1 MRIKKKIFAM
11 LMMLCMVLQM
21 LPNTVLAETISGE
34 GNTYIGP
41 TRICPNSDLEF
52 YFTTDNVGQD
62 GRDAWI
68 GGIDKIDETY
78 LSVYSKGDTWSAVIS
93 KNGIQKAYSQSSSFS
108 ICIFSNMASTLREL
122 NITIN
127 INHIDDNFDHKCD
140 ECGEKISDHIDNNRD
155 HYCDTCK
162 VRVSCSGGVA
172 TCTDKAICATCGQSY
187 GEVDPT
193 NHVGGIESHN
203 AKAAT
208 CTEDGYETYWE
219 CKNCGYLFSD
229 EAGTVQITEPVKI
242 AASGHKDDN
251 RDHSC
256 DVCEAE
262 VGEHIDVDHDHKC
275 DYGCAVAIG
284 DHKAGEGKHTCDYCG
299 AVMSKCSG
307 GTATCKDK
315 AICEICGKPY
325 GEKDPTNHVGGTEI
339 RDSKAATC
347 TEDGYEGDTYCTSC
361 DTKLLSGEPIAA
373 SGHKDDNKDHSCD
386 VCEAEVG
393 EHIDVDHDHKCDYGC
408 AVAIGDH
415 KAGEGKHTCDYCGA
429 VMSKCS
435 GGTATCNAQAICEI
449 CGNPYGEKDP
459 TNHVG
464 DTEIRDHKDATC
476 IEDGYEG
483 DTYCKSCNTKLSSGE
498 PIAASG
504 HKDDNRDHSCDVCGV
519 EVGEHNDTDHDHKC
533 DYGCAVAIGDHK
545 AGEGKHTCDYCG
557 AVMSKCSGGTA
568 TCKDKAICEI
578 CGKPYGEKD
587 PTNHV
592 GGTEIRDSKAATCTE
607 NGYEGDSYCKDC
619 GVKLSSGEPI
629 VAFGHTYKDE
639 VTKEATTESA
649 GIRTYTCE
657 KCGDSYTEEI
667 AKLPAKPEPTKPSKP
682 ENRVEPTKPSKPE
695 NRVEQSKTTE
705 PQKQIEPPKTVNQ
718 ISLIEILIAM
728 FVNGIAVP
736 SMQLITS
743 IWQLILQFIKMLLT
757 AAF

>member
-21 LPNTVLAETISGE
+21 LPNTVLAETVETISGE

-41 TRICPNSDLEF
+41 TRICPNRELKFSF
-52 YFTTDNVGQD
+52 KTDNVGSD

-78 LSVYSKGDTWSAVIS
+78 LSVYSKGDTWFAAIS

-108 ICIFSNMASTLREL
+108 ICIFSNMMSTLREL

-140 ECGEKISDHIDNNRD
+140 DCGEKISDHIDNNGD

-162 VRVSCSGGVA
+162 VRVSCSGGTA
-172 TCTDKAICATCGQSY
+172 TCKDKAICEICEKPY

-193 NHVGGIESHN
+193 NHVGDTEVRDAKAATCTENGYEGDIYCKDCGVKLSSGEPIAASGHKDDNKDHSCDVCGVEVGEHN
-203 AKAAT
+203 DTDHDHKCDYGCSVAIGDHKAGEGKHTCDYCGAVMSKCSGGTATCKDKAICEICGKPYGEVDPTNHVGDTEIRDSKAAT
-208 CTEDGYETYWE
+208 CTEDGYTGDTY
-219 CKNCGYLFSD
+219 CKGCNTKLSSG
-229 EAGTVQITEPVKI
+229 EPI

-251 RDHSC
+251 KDHSC

-347 TEDGYEGDTYCTSC
+347 TD
-361 DTKLLSGEPIAA
+361 
-373 SGHKDDNKDHSCD
+373 
-386 VCEAEVG
+386 
-393 EHIDVDHDHKCDYGC
+393 
-408 AVAIGDH
+408 
-415 KAGEGKHTCDYCGA
+415 
-429 VMSKCS
+429 
-435 GGTATCNAQAICEI
+435 
-449 CGNPYGEKDP
+449 
-459 TNHVG
+459 
-464 DTEIRDHKDATC
+464 
-476 IEDGYEG
+476 
-483 DTYCKSCNTKLSSGE
+483 
-498 PIAASG
+498 
-504 HKDDNRDHSCDVCGV
+504 
-519 EVGEHNDTDHDHKC
+519 
-533 DYGCAVAIGDHK
+533 
-545 AGEGKHTCDYCG
+545 
-557 AVMSKCSGGTA
+557 
-568 TCKDKAICEI
+568 
-578 CGKPYGEKD
+578 
-587 PTNHV
+587 
-592 GGTEIRDSKAATCTE
+592 
-607 NGYEGDSYCKDC
+607 NGYEGDIYCKDC

-695 NRVEQSKTTE
+695 NRVEPSKPTE

>member
-21 LPNTVLAETISGE
+21 LPNTVLAETVETISGE

-41 TRICPNSDLEF
+41 TRICPNRDLKF
-52 YFTTDNVGQD
+52 SFKTDNVGPD

-78 LSVYSKGDTWSAVIS
+78 LSVYSEGDTWSAVIS
-93 KNGIQKAYSQSSSFS
+93 KNGIQKAYQKAYSQSSSFS
-108 ICIFSNMASTLREL
+108 IRIFGNTVSTLRQL

-127 INHIDDNFDHKCD
+127 ISHIDDNFDHKCD
-140 ECGEKISDHIDNNRD
+140 DCGEKISDHIDNDGD

-251 RDHSC
+251 KDHSC

-315 AICEICGKPY
+315 AICEICEKPY
-325 GEKDPTNHVGGTEI
+325 GEKDPTNHVGGKEI

-347 TEDGYEGDTYCTSC
+347 TEDGYTGDTYCKGC
-361 DTKLLSGEPIAA
+361 NTKLSSGEPIAA

-386 VCEAEVG
+386 VCGAEVG
-393 EHIDVDHDHKCDYGC
+393 EHIDV
-408 AVAIGDH
+408 
-415 KAGEGKHTCDYCGA
+415 
-429 VMSKCS
+429 
-435 GGTATCNAQAICEI
+435 
-449 CGNPYGEKDP
+449 
-459 TNHVG
+459 
-464 DTEIRDHKDATC
+464 
-476 IEDGYEG
+476 
-483 DTYCKSCNTKLSSGE
+483 
-498 PIAASG
+498 
-504 HKDDNRDHSCDVCGV
+504 
-519 EVGEHNDTDHDHKC
+519 DHDHKC

-587 PTNHV
+587 STNHV

-607 NGYEGDSYCKDC
+607 NGYEGDIYCKDC

-695 NRVEQSKTTE
+695 NRVEPSKPTE

-743 IWQLILQFIKMLLT
+743 I
-757 AAF
+757 

>member
-41 TRICPNSDLEF
+41 TRICPNRDLEF
-52 YFTTDNVGQD
+52 SFTTDNVGSD

-93 KNGIQKAYSQSSSFS
+93 KNGIQKAYSQSSYFL
-108 ICIFSNMASTLREL
+108 ICIFSNMMSTLREL
-122 NITIN
+122 DITIN
-127 INHIDDNFDHKCD
+127 ISHIDDNFDHKCD
-140 ECGEKISDHIDNNRD
+140 DCGEKISDHIDNNRD

-162 VRVSCSGGVA
+162 VRVSCSGGTA
-172 TCTDKAICATCGQSY
+172 TCKDKAICEICEKPY
-187 GEVDPT
+187 GEKDPT
-193 NHVGGIESHN
+193 NHVGGTEIRDS
-203 AKAAT
+203 KAAT
-208 CTEDGYETYWE
+208 CTEDGYTGDTY
-219 CKNCGYLFSD
+219 CKGCNTKLSSG
-229 EAGTVQITEPVKI
+229 EPI

-251 RDHSC
+251 KDHSC
-256 DVCEAE
+256 DVCGVE
-262 VGEHIDVDHDHKC
+262 VGEHNDTDHDHKC

-315 AICEICGKPY
+315 AICEICGKSY

-435 GGTATCNAQAICEI
+435 GGTATC
-449 CGNPYGEKDP
+449 
-459 TNHVG
+459 
-464 DTEIRDHKDATC
+464 
-476 IEDGYEG
+476 
-483 DTYCKSCNTKLSSGE
+483 
-498 PIAASG
+498 
-504 HKDDNRDHSCDVCGV
+504 
-519 EVGEHNDTDHDHKC
+519 
-533 DYGCAVAIGDHK
+533 
-545 AGEGKHTCDYCG
+545 
-557 AVMSKCSGGTA
+557 
-568 TCKDKAICEI
+568 KDKAICEI

-592 GGTEIRDSKAATCTE
+592 GGTEIRDSKAATCTD
-607 NGYEGDSYCKDC
+607 NGYEGDIYCKDC

-639 VTKEATTESA
+639 VTKEATIESA

-695 NRVEQSKTTE
+695 NRVEPSKPTE

>member
-108 ICIFSNMASTLREL
+108 ICISSNMVSTLREL
-122 NITIN
+122 DITIN
-127 INHIDDNFDHKCD
+127 ISHIDDNFDHKCD
-140 ECGEKISDHIDNNRD
+140 DCGEKISDHIDNDGD

-162 VRVSCSGGVA
+162 VRVSCSGGTA
-172 TCTDKAICATCGQSY
+172 TCKDKAICKICGQPY

-208 CTEDGYETYWE
+208 CTEYGYEAYWE
-219 CKNCGYLFSD
+219 CKNCGHFFSD

-242 AASGHKDDN
+242 TASGHKDDN
-251 RDHSC
+251 KDHSC

-275 DYGCAVAIG
+275 DYGCTVPIG

-386 VCEAEVG
+386 VCGAEVG
-393 EHIDVDHDHKCDYGC
+393 EHIDADHDHKCDYGC

-415 KAGEGKHTCDYCGA
+415 KAGEGKHTC
-429 VMSKCS
+429 
-435 GGTATCNAQAICEI
+435 N
-449 CGNPYGEKDP
+449 
-459 TNHVG
+459 
-464 DTEIRDHKDATC
+464 
-476 IEDGYEG
+476 
-483 DTYCKSCNTKLSSGE
+483 
-498 PIAASG
+498 
-504 HKDDNRDHSCDVCGV
+504 
-519 EVGEHNDTDHDHKC
+519 
-533 DYGCAVAIGDHK
+533 
-545 AGEGKHTCDYCG
+545 YCG

-578 CGKPYGEKD
+578 CGKPYGEVD

-592 GGTEIRDSKAATCTE
+592 GDTEVRDAKAATCTE
-607 NGYEGDSYCKDC
+607 NGYEGDIYCKDC

-695 NRVEQSKTTE
+695 NRVEPSKPTE

-743 IWQLILQFIKMLLT
+743 TWQLILQFIKMLLT

>member
-41 TRICPNSDLEF
+41 TRICPNRDLEF
-52 YFTTDNVGQD
+52 SFTTDNVGQD

-108 ICIFSNMASTLREL
+108 ICISSNAVSTLREL

-127 INHIDDNFDHKCD
+127 ISHIDDNFDHKCD
-140 ECGEKISDHIDNNRD
+140 DCGEKISDHIDNNRD

-162 VRVSCSGGVA
+162 VRVSCSGGTA
-172 TCTDKAICATCGQSY
+172 TCKDKAICKICGQPY

-208 CTEDGYETYWE
+208 CTEYGYEAYWE
-219 CKNCGYLFSD
+219 CKNCGHFFSD

-325 GEKDPTNHVGGTEI
+325 GEV
-339 RDSKAATC
+339 
-347 TEDGYEGDTYCTSC
+347 
-361 DTKLLSGEPIAA
+361 
-373 SGHKDDNKDHSCD
+373 
-386 VCEAEVG
+386 
-393 EHIDVDHDHKCDYGC
+393 
-408 AVAIGDH
+408 
-415 KAGEGKHTCDYCGA
+415 
-429 VMSKCS
+429 
-435 GGTATCNAQAICEI
+435 
-449 CGNPYGEKDP
+449 DP

-464 DTEIRDHKDATC
+464 DTEVRDA
-476 IEDGYEG
+476 
-483 DTYCKSCNTKLSSGE
+483 
-498 PIAASG
+498 
-504 HKDDNRDHSCDVCGV
+504 
-519 EVGEHNDTDHDHKC
+519 
-533 DYGCAVAIGDHK
+533 
-545 AGEGKHTCDYCG
+545 
-557 AVMSKCSGGTA
+557 
-568 TCKDKAICEI
+568 
-578 CGKPYGEKD
+578 
-587 PTNHV
+587 
-592 GGTEIRDSKAATCTE
+592 KAATCTE
-607 NGYEGDSYCKDC
+607 NGYEGDIYCKDC

-695 NRVEQSKTTE
+695 NRVEPSKPTE

>member
-41 TRICPNSDLEF
+41 TRICPNRDLEF
-52 YFTTDNVGQD
+52 SFTTDNVGAD

-68 GGIDKIDETY
+68 GGIDEIDETY

-93 KNGIQKAYSQSSSFS
+93 KNGIQKAYSQSSYFL
-108 ICIFSNMASTLREL
+108 ICIFSNMMSTLREL
-122 NITIN
+122 DITIN
-127 INHIDDNFDHKCD
+127 ISHIDDNFDHKCD
-140 ECGEKISDHIDNNRD
+140 DCGEKISDHIDNDGD

-162 VRVSCSGGVA
+162 VRVSCSGGTA
-172 TCTDKAICATCGQSY
+172 TCKDKAICKICGQPY

-208 CTEDGYETYWE
+208 CTEYGYEAYWE
-219 CKNCGYLFSD
+219 CKNCGHFFSD

-251 RDHSC
+251 KDHSC

-347 TEDGYEGDTYCTSC
+347 TEDGYT
-361 DTKLLSGEPIAA
+361 
-373 SGHKDDNKDHSCD
+373 
-386 VCEAEVG
+386 
-393 EHIDVDHDHKCDYGC
+393 
-408 AVAIGDH
+408 
-415 KAGEGKHTCDYCGA
+415 
-429 VMSKCS
+429 
-435 GGTATCNAQAICEI
+435 
-449 CGNPYGEKDP
+449 
-459 TNHVG
+459 
-464 DTEIRDHKDATC
+464 
-476 IEDGYEG
+476 G
-483 DTYCKSCNTKLSSGE
+483 DTYCKGCNTKLSSGE

-504 HKDDNRDHSCDVCGV
+504 HKDDNKDHSCDVCGV

-667 AKLPAKPEPTKPSKP
+667 AKLPAKPEPTKSSKP

-695 NRVEQSKTTE
+695 NRVETSKPTE

-718 ISLIEILIAM
+718 ISPIEILIAM

>member
-52 YFTTDNVGQD
+52 YFTTDNVGAD

-108 ICIFSNMASTLREL
+108 ICIYSNMMSTLREL
-122 NITIN
+122 DITIN
-127 INHIDDNFDHKCD
+127 ISHIDDNFDHKCD
-140 ECGEKISDHIDNNRD
+140 DCGEKISDHIDNNRD

-172 TCTDKAICATCGQSY
+172 TCTDKAICEICGNPY
-187 GEVDPT
+187 GEKDPT
-193 NHVGGIESHN
+193 NHVGDTEIRDH
-203 AKAAT
+203 KDAT
-208 CTEDGYETYWE
+208 CIEDGYEGDTY
-219 CKNCGYLFSD
+219 CKSCNTKLSSG
-229 EAGTVQITEPVKI
+229 EPI

-251 RDHSC
+251 KDHSC

-262 VGEHIDVDHDHKC
+262 VGKHIDVDHDHKC

-386 VCEAEVG
+386 VC
-393 EHIDVDHDHKCDYGC
+393 
-408 AVAIGDH
+408 
-415 KAGEGKHTCDYCGA
+415 GA
-429 VMSKCS
+429 
-435 GGTATCNAQAICEI
+435 
-449 CGNPYGEKDP
+449 
-459 TNHVG
+459 
-464 DTEIRDHKDATC
+464 
-476 IEDGYEG
+476 
-483 DTYCKSCNTKLSSGE
+483 
-498 PIAASG
+498 
-504 HKDDNRDHSCDVCGV
+504 

-695 NRVEQSKTTE
+695 NRVEPSKPTE

>member
-41 TRICPNSDLEF
+41 TRICPNRDLKF
-52 YFTTDNVGQD
+52 SFKTDNVGPD

-78 LSVYSKGDTWSAVIS
+78 LSVYSEGDTWSAVIS
-93 KNGIQKAYSQSSSFS
+93 KNGIQKAYQKAYSQSSSFS
-108 ICIFSNMASTLREL
+108 IRIFSNTVSTLRQL

-127 INHIDDNFDHKCD
+127 ISHIDDNFDHKCD
-140 ECGEKISDHIDNNRD
+140 DCGEKISDHIDNNGD

-172 TCTDKAICATCGQSY
+172 TCTDEAICATCGQSY

-251 RDHSC
+251 KDHSC

-347 TEDGYEGDTYCTSC
+347 
-361 DTKLLSGEPIAA
+361 
-373 SGHKDDNKDHSCD
+373 
-386 VCEAEVG
+386 
-393 EHIDVDHDHKCDYGC
+393 
-408 AVAIGDH
+408 
-415 KAGEGKHTCDYCGA
+415 
-429 VMSKCS
+429 
-435 GGTATCNAQAICEI
+435 
-449 CGNPYGEKDP
+449 
-459 TNHVG
+459 
-464 DTEIRDHKDATC
+464 
-476 IEDGYEG
+476 
-483 DTYCKSCNTKLSSGE
+483 
-498 PIAASG
+498 
-504 HKDDNRDHSCDVCGV
+504 
-519 EVGEHNDTDHDHKC
+519 
-533 DYGCAVAIGDHK
+533 
-545 AGEGKHTCDYCG
+545 
-557 AVMSKCSGGTA
+557 
-568 TCKDKAICEI
+568 KDKAICEI

-592 GGTEIRDSKAATCTE
+592 GDTEVRDAKAATCTE
-607 NGYEGDSYCKDC
+607 NGYEGDIYCKDC

-629 VAFGHTYKDE
+629 VAFGHAYKDE

-695 NRVEQSKTTE
+695 NRVEPSKPTE

>member
-41 TRICPNSDLEF
+41 TRICPNRELKFSF
-52 YFTTDNVGQD
+52 KTDNVGSD

-78 LSVYSKGDTWSAVIS
+78 LSVYSKGDTWFAAIS

-108 ICIFSNMASTLREL
+108 ICIFSNMMSTLREL

-140 ECGEKISDHIDNNRD
+140 DCGEKISDHIDNNGD

-162 VRVSCSGGVA
+162 VRVSCSGGTA
-172 TCTDKAICATCGQSY
+172 TCKDKAICEICEKPY

-193 NHVGGIESHN
+193 NHVGDTEVRDAKAATCTENGYEGDIYCKDCGVKLSSGEPIAASGHKDDNKDHSCDVCGVEVGEHNDTDHDHKCDYGCSVAIGDHKAGEGKHTCDYCGAVMSKCSGGIATCKDKAICEICGKPYGEVDPTNHVGDTEIRDS
-203 AKAAT
+203 KAAT
-208 CTEDGYETYWE
+208 CTEDGYTGDTY
-219 CKNCGYLFSD
+219 CKGCNTKLSSG
-229 EAGTVQITEPVKI
+229 EPI

-251 RDHSC
+251 KDHSC

-347 TEDGYEGDTYCTSC
+347 TD
-361 DTKLLSGEPIAA
+361 
-373 SGHKDDNKDHSCD
+373 
-386 VCEAEVG
+386 
-393 EHIDVDHDHKCDYGC
+393 
-408 AVAIGDH
+408 
-415 KAGEGKHTCDYCGA
+415 
-429 VMSKCS
+429 
-435 GGTATCNAQAICEI
+435 
-449 CGNPYGEKDP
+449 
-459 TNHVG
+459 
-464 DTEIRDHKDATC
+464 
-476 IEDGYEG
+476 
-483 DTYCKSCNTKLSSGE
+483 
-498 PIAASG
+498 
-504 HKDDNRDHSCDVCGV
+504 
-519 EVGEHNDTDHDHKC
+519 
-533 DYGCAVAIGDHK
+533 
-545 AGEGKHTCDYCG
+545 
-557 AVMSKCSGGTA
+557 
-568 TCKDKAICEI
+568 
-578 CGKPYGEKD
+578 
-587 PTNHV
+587 
-592 GGTEIRDSKAATCTE
+592 
-607 NGYEGDSYCKDC
+607 NGYEGDIYCKDC

-695 NRVEQSKTTE
+695 NRVEPSKPTE

>member
-21 LPNTVLAETISGE
+21 LPNTVLAETVETISGE
-34 GNTYIGP
+34 GNTYKGP

-52 YFTTDNVGQD
+52 YFTTDNVGPD

-68 GGIDKIDETY
+68 GGRDIDKIDETY

-108 ICIFSNMASTLREL
+108 ICIYSNTVSTLREL

-127 INHIDDNFDHKCD
+127 ISHIDDNFDHKCD
-140 ECGEKISDHIDNNRD
+140 DCGEKISDHIDNNRD

-172 TCTDKAICATCGQSY
+172 TCTDKAICEICEKPY
-187 GEVDPT
+187 GEKDPT
-193 NHVGGIESHN
+193 NHVGGTEIRDS
-203 AKAAT
+203 KAAT
-208 CTEDGYETYWE
+208 CTEDGYTGDTY
-219 CKNCGYLFSD
+219 CKGCNTKLSSG
-229 EAGTVQITEPVKI
+229 EPI

-251 RDHSC
+251 KDHSC
-256 DVCEAE
+256 DVCGVE
-262 VGEHIDVDHDHKC
+262 VGEHNDTDHDHKC
-275 DYGCAVAIG
+275 DYGCSVAIGDHKAGEGKHTCDYCGAVMSKCSGGTATCKDKAICEICEKPYGEKDPTNHVGGTEIRDSKAATCTEDGYTGDTYCKGCNTKLSSGEPIAASGHKDDNKDHSCDVCGVEVGEHNDTDHDHKCDYGCSVAIG

-325 GEKDPTNHVGGTEI
+325 GEV
-339 RDSKAATC
+339 
-347 TEDGYEGDTYCTSC
+347 
-361 DTKLLSGEPIAA
+361 
-373 SGHKDDNKDHSCD
+373 
-386 VCEAEVG
+386 
-393 EHIDVDHDHKCDYGC
+393 
-408 AVAIGDH
+408 
-415 KAGEGKHTCDYCGA
+415 
-429 VMSKCS
+429 
-435 GGTATCNAQAICEI
+435 
-449 CGNPYGEKDP
+449 DP

-464 DTEIRDHKDATC
+464 DTEVRDA
-476 IEDGYEG
+476 
-483 DTYCKSCNTKLSSGE
+483 
-498 PIAASG
+498 
-504 HKDDNRDHSCDVCGV
+504 
-519 EVGEHNDTDHDHKC
+519 
-533 DYGCAVAIGDHK
+533 
-545 AGEGKHTCDYCG
+545 
-557 AVMSKCSGGTA
+557 
-568 TCKDKAICEI
+568 
-578 CGKPYGEKD
+578 
-587 PTNHV
+587 
-592 GGTEIRDSKAATCTE
+592 KAATCTE
-607 NGYEGDSYCKDC
+607 NGYEGDIYCKDC

-682 ENRVEPTKPSKPE
+682 ENRVEPSKP
-695 NRVEQSKTTE
+695 TE

>member
-52 YFTTDNVGQD
+52 YFTTDNVGAD

-108 ICIFSNMASTLREL
+108 ICIYSNMMSTLREL
-122 NITIN
+122 DITIN
-127 INHIDDNFDHKCD
+127 ISHIDDNFDHKCD
-140 ECGEKISDHIDNNRD
+140 DCGEKISDHIDNNRD

-162 VRVSCSGGVA
+162 VRVSCSGGTA
-172 TCTDKAICATCGQSY
+172 TCKDKAICEICEKPY
-187 GEVDPT
+187 GEKDPA
-193 NHVGGIESHN
+193 NHVGGTEIRDS
-203 AKAAT
+203 KAAT
-208 CTEDGYETYWE
+208 CTEDGYEGDTY
-219 CKNCGYLFSD
+219 CKSCNTKLSSG
-229 EAGTVQITEPVKI
+229 EPI
-242 AASGHKDDN
+242 AALGHKDDN
-251 RDHSC
+251 KDHSC

-275 DYGCAVAIG
+275 DYGCSVAIG

-347 TEDGYEGDTYCTSC
+347 TD
-361 DTKLLSGEPIAA
+361 
-373 SGHKDDNKDHSCD
+373 
-386 VCEAEVG
+386 
-393 EHIDVDHDHKCDYGC
+393 
-408 AVAIGDH
+408 
-415 KAGEGKHTCDYCGA
+415 
-429 VMSKCS
+429 
-435 GGTATCNAQAICEI
+435 
-449 CGNPYGEKDP
+449 
-459 TNHVG
+459 
-464 DTEIRDHKDATC
+464 
-476 IEDGYEG
+476 
-483 DTYCKSCNTKLSSGE
+483 
-498 PIAASG
+498 
-504 HKDDNRDHSCDVCGV
+504 
-519 EVGEHNDTDHDHKC
+519 
-533 DYGCAVAIGDHK
+533 
-545 AGEGKHTCDYCG
+545 
-557 AVMSKCSGGTA
+557 
-568 TCKDKAICEI
+568 
-578 CGKPYGEKD
+578 
-587 PTNHV
+587 
-592 GGTEIRDSKAATCTE
+592 
-607 NGYEGDSYCKDC
+607 NGYEGDIYCKDC

-639 VTKEATTESA
+639 VTKEATIESA

-682 ENRVEPTKPSKPE
+682 ENRVEPTKPSKSE
-695 NRVEQSKTTE
+695 NRVEPSKPTE

>member
-140 ECGEKISDHIDNNRD
+140 DCGEKISDHIDNNRD

-162 VRVSCSGGVA
+162 VRVSCSGG
-172 TCTDKAICATCGQSY
+172 
-187 GEVDPT
+187 
-193 NHVGGIESHN
+193 
-203 AKAAT
+203 
-208 CTEDGYETYWE
+208 
-219 CKNCGYLFSD
+219 
-229 EAGTVQITEPVKI
+229 
-242 AASGHKDDN
+242 
-251 RDHSC
+251 
-256 DVCEAE
+256 
-262 VGEHIDVDHDHKC
+262 
-275 DYGCAVAIG
+275 
-284 DHKAGEGKHTCDYCG
+284 
-299 AVMSKCSG
+299 
-307 GTATCKDK
+307 TATCKDK
-315 AICEICGKPY
+315 AICEICEKPY

-347 TEDGYEGDTYCTSC
+347 TEDGYTGDTYCKGC
-361 DTKLLSGEPIAA
+361 NTKLSSGKPIAA
-373 SGHKDDNKDHSCD
+373 SGHKDDNK
-386 VCEAEVG
+386 
-393 EHIDVDHDHKCDYGC
+393 
-408 AVAIGDH
+408 
-415 KAGEGKHTCDYCGA
+415 
-429 VMSKCS
+429 
-435 GGTATCNAQAICEI
+435 
-449 CGNPYGEKDP
+449 
-459 TNHVG
+459 
-464 DTEIRDHKDATC
+464 
-476 IEDGYEG
+476 
-483 DTYCKSCNTKLSSGE
+483 
-498 PIAASG
+498 
-504 HKDDNRDHSCDVCGV
+504 DHSCDVCGV

-578 CGKPYGEKD
+578 CGKPYGEVD

-592 GGTEIRDSKAATCTE
+592 GGIEIRDSKAATCTEDGYEGDTYCKSCNTKLSSGEPIAASGHKDDNKDHSCDVCGAEVGEHIDADHDHKCDYGCAVAIGDHKAGEGKHTCNYCGAVMSKCSGGTATCKDKAICEICGKPYGEVDPTNHVGDTEVRDAKAATCTE
-607 NGYEGDSYCKDC
+607 NGYEGDIYCKDC

-695 NRVEQSKTTE
+695 NRVEPSKPTE

>member
-52 YFTTDNVGQD
+52 YFTTDNVGAD

-108 ICIFSNMASTLREL
+108 ICIYSNMMSTLREL
-122 NITIN
+122 DITIN
-127 INHIDDNFDHKCD
+127 ISHIDDNFDHKCD
-140 ECGEKISDHIDNNRD
+140 DCGEKISDHIDNNRD

-172 TCTDKAICATCGQSY
+172 TCTDKAICEICGNPY
-187 GEVDPT
+187 GEKDPT
-193 NHVGGIESHN
+193 NHVGDTEIRDH
-203 AKAAT
+203 KDAT
-208 CTEDGYETYWE
+208 CIEDGYEGDTY
-219 CKNCGYLFSD
+219 CKSCNTKLSSG
-229 EAGTVQITEPVKI
+229 EPI

-251 RDHSC
+251 KDHSC

-262 VGEHIDVDHDHKC
+262 VGKHIDVDHDHKC

-386 VCEAEVG
+386 VC
-393 EHIDVDHDHKCDYGC
+393 
-408 AVAIGDH
+408 
-415 KAGEGKHTCDYCGA
+415 GA
-429 VMSKCS
+429 
-435 GGTATCNAQAICEI
+435 
-449 CGNPYGEKDP
+449 
-459 TNHVG
+459 
-464 DTEIRDHKDATC
+464 
-476 IEDGYEG
+476 
-483 DTYCKSCNTKLSSGE
+483 
-498 PIAASG
+498 
-504 HKDDNRDHSCDVCGV
+504 

-592 GGTEIRDSKAATCTE
+592 GGTEIRDSKAATCTD
-607 NGYEGDSYCKDC
+607 NGYEGDIYCKDC

-695 NRVEQSKTTE
+695 NRVEPSKPTE

>member
-21 LPNTVLAETISGE
+21 LPNTVLAETVETISGE

-41 TRICPNSDLEF
+41 TRICPNRDLKF
-52 YFTTDNVGQD
+52 SFKTDNVGPD

-78 LSVYSKGDTWSAVIS
+78 LSVYSEGDTWSAVIS
-93 KNGIQKAYSQSSSFS
+93 KNGIQKAYQKAYSQSSSFS
-108 ICIFSNMASTLREL
+108 IRIFSNTVSTLRQL

-127 INHIDDNFDHKCD
+127 ISHIDDNFDHKCD
-140 ECGEKISDHIDNNRD
+140 DCGEKISDHIDNDGD

-208 CTEDGYETYWE
+208 CTEDGYEAYWE
-219 CKNCGYLFSD
+219 CKNCGHFFSD

-251 RDHSC
+251 KDHSC
-256 DVCEAE
+256 DVCGVE
-262 VGEHIDVDHDHKC
+262 VGEHNDTDHDHKC
-275 DYGCAVAIG
+275 DYGCTVPIG

-339 RDSKAATC
+339 RDSKAAIC

-386 VCEAEVG
+386 VCGAEVG
-393 EHIDVDHDHKCDYGC
+393 KHIDVDHDHKCDYGC
-408 AVAIGDH
+408 TVPIGDH
-415 KAGEGKHTCDYCGA
+415 KAGEGKH
-429 VMSKCS
+429 
-435 GGTATCNAQAICEI
+435 I
-449 CGNPYGEKDP
+449 
-459 TNHVG
+459 
-464 DTEIRDHKDATC
+464 
-476 IEDGYEG
+476 
-483 DTYCKSCNTKLSSGE
+483 
-498 PIAASG
+498 
-504 HKDDNRDHSCDVCGV
+504 
-519 EVGEHNDTDHDHKC
+519 
-533 DYGCAVAIGDHK
+533 
-545 AGEGKHTCDYCG
+545 CDYCG

-592 GGTEIRDSKAATCTE
+592 GDTEVRDAKAATCTE
-607 NGYEGDSYCKDC
+607 NGYEGDIYCKDC

-657 KCGDSYTEEI
+657 KCGDFYTEEI

-695 NRVEQSKTTE
+695 NRVEPSKPTE
-705 PQKQIEPPKTVNQ
+705 PQKQIEPLKTVNQ

>member
-41 TRICPNSDLEF
+41 TRICPNRELKFSF
-52 YFTTDNVGQD
+52 KTDNVGSD

-78 LSVYSKGDTWSAVIS
+78 LSVYSKGDTWFAAIS

-108 ICIFSNMASTLREL
+108 ICIFSNMMSTLREL

-140 ECGEKISDHIDNNRD
+140 DCGEKISDHIDNNGD

-162 VRVSCSGGVA
+162 VRVSCSGGTA
-172 TCTDKAICATCGQSY
+172 TCKDKAICEICEKPY

-193 NHVGGIESHN
+193 NHVGDTEVRDAKAATCTENGYEGDIYCKDCGVKLSSGEPIAASGHKDDNKDHSCDVCGVEVGEHN
-203 AKAAT
+203 DTDHDHKCDYGCSVAIGDHKAGEGKHTCDYCGAVMSKCSGGTATCKDKAICEICGKPYGEVDPTNHVGDTEIRDSKAAT
-208 CTEDGYETYWE
+208 CTEDGYTGDTY
-219 CKNCGYLFSD
+219 CKGCNTKLSSG
-229 EAGTVQITEPVKI
+229 EPI

-251 RDHSC
+251 KDHSC

-325 GEKDPTNHVGGTEI
+325 GEKD
-339 RDSKAATC
+339 S
-347 TEDGYEGDTYCTSC
+347 
-361 DTKLLSGEPIAA
+361 
-373 SGHKDDNKDHSCD
+373 
-386 VCEAEVG
+386 
-393 EHIDVDHDHKCDYGC
+393 
-408 AVAIGDH
+408 
-415 KAGEGKHTCDYCGA
+415 
-429 VMSKCS
+429 
-435 GGTATCNAQAICEI
+435 
-449 CGNPYGEKDP
+449 
-459 TNHVG
+459 
-464 DTEIRDHKDATC
+464 
-476 IEDGYEG
+476 
-483 DTYCKSCNTKLSSGE
+483 
-498 PIAASG
+498 
-504 HKDDNRDHSCDVCGV
+504 
-519 EVGEHNDTDHDHKC
+519 
-533 DYGCAVAIGDHK
+533 
-545 AGEGKHTCDYCG
+545 
-557 AVMSKCSGGTA
+557 
-568 TCKDKAICEI
+568 
-578 CGKPYGEKD
+578 
-587 PTNHV
+587 TNHV

-607 NGYEGDSYCKDC
+607 NGYEGDIYCKDC

-695 NRVEQSKTTE
+695 NRVEPSKPTE

>member
-21 LPNTVLAETISGE
+21 LPNTVLAETVETISGE
-34 GNTYIGP
+34 GNTYKGP

-52 YFTTDNVGQD
+52 YFTTDNVGAD

-78 LSVYSKGDTWSAVIS
+78 LSVYSKGDTWLAVIS

-108 ICIFSNMASTLREL
+108 ICIFSNTVSTLRQL

-127 INHIDDNFDHKCD
+127 ISHIDDNFDHKCD
-140 ECGEKISDHIDNNRD
+140 DCGEKISDHIDNDRD

-162 VRVSCSGGVA
+162 VRVSCSGGTA
-172 TCTDKAICATCGQSY
+172 TCKGKAICEICGKPY

-193 NHVGGIESHN
+193 NHVGDTEVRD

-208 CTEDGYETYWE
+208 CTEDGYEGDTY
-219 CKNCGYLFSD
+219 CTSCNTKLSSG
-229 EAGTVQITEPVKI
+229 EPI
-242 AASGHKDDN
+242 AASGYKDDN
-251 RDHSC
+251 KDHSC
-256 DVCEAE
+256 DVCGAE
-262 VGEHIDVDHDHKC
+262 VGEHIDADHDHKC

-315 AICEICGKPY
+315 VICEICGKPY
-325 GEKDPTNHVGGTEI
+325 GEV
-339 RDSKAATC
+339 
-347 TEDGYEGDTYCTSC
+347 
-361 DTKLLSGEPIAA
+361 
-373 SGHKDDNKDHSCD
+373 
-386 VCEAEVG
+386 
-393 EHIDVDHDHKCDYGC
+393 
-408 AVAIGDH
+408 
-415 KAGEGKHTCDYCGA
+415 
-429 VMSKCS
+429 
-435 GGTATCNAQAICEI
+435 
-449 CGNPYGEKDP
+449 DP

-464 DTEIRDHKDATC
+464 DTEVRDA
-476 IEDGYEG
+476 
-483 DTYCKSCNTKLSSGE
+483 
-498 PIAASG
+498 
-504 HKDDNRDHSCDVCGV
+504 
-519 EVGEHNDTDHDHKC
+519 
-533 DYGCAVAIGDHK
+533 
-545 AGEGKHTCDYCG
+545 
-557 AVMSKCSGGTA
+557 
-568 TCKDKAICEI
+568 
-578 CGKPYGEKD
+578 
-587 PTNHV
+587 
-592 GGTEIRDSKAATCTE
+592 KAATCTE
-607 NGYEGDSYCKDC
+607 NGYEGDIYCKDC

-695 NRVEQSKTTE
+695 NRVEPSKPTE

>member
-1 MRIKKKIFAM
+1 MQR
-11 LMMLCMVLQM
+11 
-21 LPNTVLAETISGE
+21 
-34 GNTYIGP
+34 
-41 TRICPNSDLEF
+41 
-52 YFTTDNVGQD
+52 
-62 GRDAWI
+62 
-68 GGIDKIDETY
+68 
-78 LSVYSKGDTWSAVIS
+78 
-93 KNGIQKAYSQSSSFS
+93 
-108 ICIFSNMASTLREL
+108 
-122 NITIN
+122 
-127 INHIDDNFDHKCD
+127 
-140 ECGEKISDHIDNNRD
+140 
-155 HYCDTCK
+155 
-162 VRVSCSGGVA
+162 
-172 TCTDKAICATCGQSY
+172 KAICKICGQPY

-208 CTEDGYETYWE
+208 CTEYGYEAYWE
-219 CKNCGYLFSD
+219 CKNCGHFFSD

-251 RDHSC
+251 KDHSC
-256 DVCEAE
+256 DVCGAE
-262 VGEHIDVDHDHKC
+262 VGKHIDVDHDHKC
-275 DYGCAVAIG
+275 DYGCTVPIG
-284 DHKAGEGKHTCDYCG
+284 DHKAGEGKHICDYCG

-373 SGHKDDNKDHSCD
+373 LGHKDVNKDHSCD

-393 EHIDVDHDHKCDYGC
+393 EHIDADHDHKCDYGC
-408 AVAIGDH
+408 TVPIGDH
-415 KAGEGKHTCDYCGA
+415 KAGEGKH
-429 VMSKCS
+429 
-435 GGTATCNAQAICEI
+435 I
-449 CGNPYGEKDP
+449 
-459 TNHVG
+459 
-464 DTEIRDHKDATC
+464 
-476 IEDGYEG
+476 
-483 DTYCKSCNTKLSSGE
+483 
-498 PIAASG
+498 
-504 HKDDNRDHSCDVCGV
+504 
-519 EVGEHNDTDHDHKC
+519 
-533 DYGCAVAIGDHK
+533 
-545 AGEGKHTCDYCG
+545 CDYCG

-578 CGKPYGEKD
+578 CGKPYGEVD

-592 GGTEIRDSKAATCTE
+592 GDTEVRDAKAATCTE
-607 NGYEGDSYCKDC
+607 NGYEGDIYCKDC

-667 AKLPAKPEPTKPSKP
+667 AKLPAKPEPTKSSKP

-695 NRVEQSKTTE
+695 NRVETSKPTE

-718 ISLIEILIAM
+718 ISPIEILIAM

>member
-41 TRICPNSDLEF
+41 TRICPNRDLEF
-52 YFTTDNVGQD
+52 SFTTDNVGSD

-93 KNGIQKAYSQSSSFS
+93 KNGIQKAYSQSSYFL
-108 ICIFSNMASTLREL
+108 ICIFSNMMSTLREL
-122 NITIN
+122 DITIN
-127 INHIDDNFDHKCD
+127 ISHIDDNFDHKCD
-140 ECGEKISDHIDNNRD
+140 DCGEKISDHIDNNRD

-162 VRVSCSGGVA
+162 VRVSCSGG
-172 TCTDKAICATCGQSY
+172 
-187 GEVDPT
+187 
-193 NHVGGIESHN
+193 
-203 AKAAT
+203 
-208 CTEDGYETYWE
+208 
-219 CKNCGYLFSD
+219 
-229 EAGTVQITEPVKI
+229 
-242 AASGHKDDN
+242 
-251 RDHSC
+251 
-256 DVCEAE
+256 
-262 VGEHIDVDHDHKC
+262 
-275 DYGCAVAIG
+275 
-284 DHKAGEGKHTCDYCG
+284 
-299 AVMSKCSG
+299 
-307 GTATCKDK
+307 TATCKDK
-315 AICEICGKPY
+315 AICEICEKPY

-347 TEDGYEGDTYCTSC
+347 TEDGYT
-361 DTKLLSGEPIAA
+361 
-373 SGHKDDNKDHSCD
+373 
-386 VCEAEVG
+386 
-393 EHIDVDHDHKCDYGC
+393 
-408 AVAIGDH
+408 
-415 KAGEGKHTCDYCGA
+415 
-429 VMSKCS
+429 
-435 GGTATCNAQAICEI
+435 
-449 CGNPYGEKDP
+449 
-459 TNHVG
+459 
-464 DTEIRDHKDATC
+464 
-476 IEDGYEG
+476 G
-483 DTYCKSCNTKLSSGE
+483 DTYCKGCNTKLSSGE

-504 HKDDNRDHSCDVCGV
+504 HKDDNKDHSCDVCGV

-578 CGKPYGEKD
+578 CGKSYGEKD

-592 GGTEIRDSKAATCTE
+592 GGTEIRDSKAATCTD
-607 NGYEGDSYCKDC
+607 NGYEGDIYCKDC

-639 VTKEATTESA
+639 VTKEATIESA

-695 NRVEQSKTTE
+695 NRVEPSKPTE

>member
-1 MRIKKKIFAM
+1 
-11 LMMLCMVLQM
+11 
-21 LPNTVLAETISGE
+21 
-34 GNTYIGP
+34 
-41 TRICPNSDLEF
+41 
-52 YFTTDNVGQD
+52 
-62 GRDAWI
+62 
-68 GGIDKIDETY
+68 
-78 LSVYSKGDTWSAVIS
+78 
-93 KNGIQKAYSQSSSFS
+93 
-108 ICIFSNMASTLREL
+108 
-122 NITIN
+122 
-127 INHIDDNFDHKCD
+127 
-140 ECGEKISDHIDNNRD
+140 
-155 HYCDTCK
+155 
-162 VRVSCSGGVA
+162 
-172 TCTDKAICATCGQSY
+172 
-187 GEVDPT
+187 
-193 NHVGGIESHN
+193 
-203 AKAAT
+203 
-208 CTEDGYETYWE
+208 
-219 CKNCGYLFSD
+219 
-229 EAGTVQITEPVKI
+229 
-242 AASGHKDDN
+242 
-251 RDHSC
+251 
-256 DVCEAE
+256 
-262 VGEHIDVDHDHKC
+262 
-275 DYGCAVAIG
+275 
-284 DHKAGEGKHTCDYCG
+284 
-299 AVMSKCSG
+299 MSKCSG

-373 SGHKDDNKDHSCD
+373 SGHKDDNRDHSCD
-386 VCEAEVG
+386 VCGAEVG
-393 EHIDVDHDHKCDYGC
+393 EHIDV
-408 AVAIGDH
+408 
-415 KAGEGKHTCDYCGA
+415 
-429 VMSKCS
+429 
-435 GGTATCNAQAICEI
+435 
-449 CGNPYGEKDP
+449 
-459 TNHVG
+459 
-464 DTEIRDHKDATC
+464 
-476 IEDGYEG
+476 
-483 DTYCKSCNTKLSSGE
+483 
-498 PIAASG
+498 
-504 HKDDNRDHSCDVCGV
+504 
-519 EVGEHNDTDHDHKC
+519 DHDHKC

-592 GGTEIRDSKAATCTE
+592 GDTEVRDAKAATCTE
-607 NGYEGDSYCKDC
+607 NGYEGDIYCKDC

-629 VAFGHTYKDE
+629 VAFGHAYKDE

-695 NRVEQSKTTE
+695 NREEPSKPTE

>member
-41 TRICPNSDLEF
+41 TRICPNRDLKF
-52 YFTTDNVGQD
+52 SFKTDNVGPD

-78 LSVYSKGDTWSAVIS
+78 LSVYSEGDTWSAVIS
-93 KNGIQKAYSQSSSFS
+93 KNGIQKAYQKAYSQSSSFS
-108 ICIFSNMASTLREL
+108 IRIFSNTVSTLRQL

-127 INHIDDNFDHKCD
+127 ISHIDDNFDHKCD
-140 ECGEKISDHIDNNRD
+140 DCGEKISDHIDNDGD

-251 RDHSC
+251 KDHSC

-339 RDSKAATC
+339 R
-347 TEDGYEGDTYCTSC
+347 
-361 DTKLLSGEPIAA
+361 
-373 SGHKDDNKDHSCD
+373 
-386 VCEAEVG
+386 
-393 EHIDVDHDHKCDYGC
+393 
-408 AVAIGDH
+408 
-415 KAGEGKHTCDYCGA
+415 
-429 VMSKCS
+429 
-435 GGTATCNAQAICEI
+435 
-449 CGNPYGEKDP
+449 
-459 TNHVG
+459 
-464 DTEIRDHKDATC
+464 
-476 IEDGYEG
+476 
-483 DTYCKSCNTKLSSGE
+483 
-498 PIAASG
+498 
-504 HKDDNRDHSCDVCGV
+504 
-519 EVGEHNDTDHDHKC
+519 
-533 DYGCAVAIGDHK
+533 
-545 AGEGKHTCDYCG
+545 
-557 AVMSKCSGGTA
+557 
-568 TCKDKAICEI
+568 
-578 CGKPYGEKD
+578 
-587 PTNHV
+587 
-592 GGTEIRDSKAATCTE
+592 
-607 NGYEGDSYCKDC
+607 
-619 GVKLSSGEPI
+619 
-629 VAFGHTYKDE
+629 
-639 VTKEATTESA
+639 
-649 GIRTYTCE
+649 
-657 KCGDSYTEEI
+657 
-667 AKLPAKPEPTKPSKP
+667 
-682 ENRVEPTKPSKPE
+682 
-695 NRVEQSKTTE
+695 
-705 PQKQIEPPKTVNQ
+705 KQQPVPRMDMK
-718 ISLIEILIAM
+718 EILT
-728 FVNGIAVP
+728 VR
-736 SMQLITS
+736 
-743 IWQLILQFIKMLLT
+743 
-757 AAF
+757 AAIQSC